1 MILRLDDFVNQYVKK
16 DLKTMIETPGLQFFS
31 FSIMAKLVNFLER
44 RTESK
49 VGFLPTISKKYN
61 LTEADKSSLITGVSF
76 LAYDMLPGPAL
87 WLTEKADP
95 VNGNDH
101 MKVITQDGDSRLC
114 LVCEDFYQDLLD
126 TIEKVY
132 TAMDEGDIPD
142 YRKIKVMKV

>member
-31 FSIMAKLVNFLER
+31 FSITAKLIDFLER
-44 RTESK
+44 KTEFK
-49 VGFLPTISKKYN
+49 VGFIPTISKSYN
-61 LTEADKSSLITGVSF
+61 LTEANRVSLITGVSA
-76 LAYDMLPGPAL
+76 LSYDVLPGPAL

-101 MKVITQDGDSRLC
+101 MKVVAQDGESRLC

-142 YRKIKVMKV
+142 YRKIKIMKV

>member
-31 FSIMAKLVNFLER
+31 FSIMAKLVNFLEEK
-44 RTESK
+44 TECK
-49 VGFLPTISKKYN
+49 VGFLPTISKSYN
-61 LTEADKSSLITGVSF
+61 LTETDRVSLITGVST

-101 MKVITQDGDSRLC
+101 MKVVTQDGESRLC

-132 TAMDEGDIPD
+132 TAMDEGTIPD
-142 YRKIKVMKV
+142 YRKIKIMKV